1 MKYDNEKEWFCD
13 KYKNKF
19 KEMIKEFEN
28 EFGSMFEGENKEE
41 TNLEKKAKIRR
52 EIQWFFERM
61 QLSELRKSN
70 SSMKIIIDNLKNRIE
85 TLENR

>member
-19 KEMIKEFEN
+19 KEMIKEFED
-28 EFGSMFEGENKEE
+28 EFGSMFEGENKNEVDIV
-41 TNLEKKAKIRR
+41 KKAKTRR

-70 SSMKIIIDNLKNRIE
+70 ASMKNIIDDLRNRVGI
-85 TLENR
+85 LEIK